1 MTMTHLNQNPNHGR
15 LLAPPQPS
23 EISSYLSRGPMT
35 VTAGAAT
42 AVPNLRPNRLCGVW
56 RQPRRIPRNRIP
68 PKVPRRPI
76 PPKVPR
82 RPHLTAVATIDSFR
96 PRAPISPRRYRG
108 GNPPILTS
116 GRRIGN
122 ETMTNVH
129 DGEDDAPETSSHAT
143 TESNVE
149 GGTDEPSESM
159 ADDGT
164 SSLADEG
171 ELNIM
176 LQAHVEEVS
185 LRILQVVNLVSE
197 TLQNGLW
204 PSPNRSLEQSEND
217 DKTDPPQTK
226 ESRYM
231 MHKEHMCIVSA
242 SLCQFARDVLIPSFT
257 ADSRPPLS
265 KETETRIVLGTL
277 LALREVLTQNAK
289 NMFGPKMFITGQE
302 SNFGWTE
309 SEIELYGECSDEFA
323 RQAAVFS
330 ARVLAT
336 AVCVAALEALP
347 SEMSEPLIAD
357 FLRYTTQYDF
367 GDEQFRQYLPHIDE
381 RVRPVLTTDQPLD
394 EGDQK
399 AWRVSFNLHREIH
412 ALVMEHRRQHVRT
425 DSFEETANLD
435 TARQLFEVNAAHI
448 TILEQQ
454 RR

>member
-1 MTMTHLNQNPNHGR
+1 
-15 LLAPPQPS
+15 
-23 EISSYLSRGPMT
+23 
-35 VTAGAAT
+35 
-42 AVPNLRPNRLCGVW
+42 
-56 RQPRRIPRNRIP
+56 
-68 PKVPRRPI
+68 
-76 PPKVPR
+76 
-82 RPHLTAVATIDSFR
+82 
-96 PRAPISPRRYRG
+96 
-108 GNPPILTS
+108 
-116 GRRIGN
+116 
-122 ETMTNVH
+122 MTNVH

-204 PSPNRSLEQSEND
+204 PSPYRSLEQSEND

-277 LALREVLTQNAK
+277 LALRQVLTQNAK
-289 NMFGPKMFITGQE
+289 NMFGPKVFITGQE